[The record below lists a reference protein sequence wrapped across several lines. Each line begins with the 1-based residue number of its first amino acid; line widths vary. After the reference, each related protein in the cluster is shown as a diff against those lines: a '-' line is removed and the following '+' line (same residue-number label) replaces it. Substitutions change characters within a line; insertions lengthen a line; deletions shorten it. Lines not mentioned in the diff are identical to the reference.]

1 MQAVRSSTPAVPS
14 GSQAPSAIQSCS
26 LNPLLSFNP
35 LDYLTNDLPANQ
47 NLLADAANG
56 TLGYSINILNTFA
69 VATGNPSGAVTGG
82 VFAYDQ
88 YTNVS
93 NATLESG
100 ALVNQDDDAEQA
112 SPRFRTGNQSV
123 SVTADTDMT
132 MVNVVGIGTLTLSF
146 AAAVN
151 SFDDLVTDVGSPVKN
166 LLDGVEEIVTPAT
179 DCACNGIGASLYV
192 DNVKNSTIAD
202 VAAGTKV
209 YTGASWALNF
219 EPAAVSGKTHHD
231 GPAVERRDRC
241 STHLSDERHAH
252 RRAGERRDILRHR
265 RSDQTRPD
273 RARLDPG
280 GCCGSAMRSRSSQV
294 RAWGANRWSRPASP
308 SPPRPRSLIS
318 VSPRP
323 APSSSGFGIAG
334 SITVGLVNNTTQAI
348 VEPGAQLIS
357 GGGIDVSAL
366 DDLTRIG
373 IDGSLAKS
381 QSSVVGVSLG
391 VNVVSRDT
399 EAYIGTG
406 YSGGTLL
413 AAGNANTIVTAAG
426 PIAIGA
432 TTTGNLW
439 SAAIAGTD
447 AASSSSNNNTIPGNG
462 VLKQYAPTQ
471 LLQFMGLS
479 QLGSDPV
486 QTNFGADDS
495 SLSGAGAATINVVT
509 EENTRAFINDTGTIT
524 AGQQLSIE
532 ARADSSI
539 WALAGSL
546 ALNMN
551 SDQDSSTGLAGAIG
565 VNILKADDRAFVA
578 AAQVTAGSVN
588 VAAERSGGIRALTA
602 GASCSHG

>member
-1 MQAVRSSTPAVPS
+1 M
-14 GSQAPSAIQSCS
+14 
-26 LNPLLSFNP
+26 
-35 LDYLTNDLPANQ
+35 
-47 NLLADAANG
+47 
-56 TLGYSINILNTFA
+56 
-69 VATGNPSGAVTGG
+69 
-82 VFAYDQ
+82 
-88 YTNVS
+88 
-93 NATLESG
+93 
-100 ALVNQDDDAEQA
+100 
-112 SPRFRTGNQSV
+112 
-123 SVTADTDMT
+123 
-132 MVNVVGIGTLTLSF
+132 
-146 AAAVN
+146 
-151 SFDDLVTDVGSPVKN
+151 
-166 LLDGVEEIVTPAT
+166 
-179 DCACNGIGASLYV
+179 
-192 DNVKNSTIAD
+192 
-202 VAAGTKV
+202 
-209 YTGASWALNF
+209 
-219 EPAAVSGKTHHD
+219 
-231 GPAVERRDRC
+231 
-241 STHLSDERHAH
+241 
-252 RRAGERRDILRHR
+252 
-265 RSDQTRPD
+265 
-273 RARLDPG
+273 
-280 GCCGSAMRSRSSQV
+280 
-294 RAWGANRWSRPASP
+294 
-308 SPPRPRSLIS
+308 IS

-373 IDGSLAKS
+373 INGSLAKS

-391 VNVVSRDT
+391 INVVSRDT

-462 VLKQYAPTQ
+462 VLKQYSPTQ

-486 QTNFGADDS
+486 GRQTSAADDS
-495 SLSGAGAATINVVT
+495 GQLSGAGAATINIVT
-509 EENTRAFINDTGTIT
+509 EENTRAFINDTGMIT

-532 ARADSSI
+532 AGDDSSI

-565 VNILKADDRAFVA
+565 VNILKADDRAFLA
-578 AAQVTAGSVN
+578 AAQVNAGSVN
-588 VAAERSGGIRALTA
+588 VTAERSGGILALTA
-602 GASCSHG
+602 GASAATGEQSTPWAARSLRT

>member
-1 MQAVRSSTPAVPS
+1 M
-14 GSQAPSAIQSCS
+14 
-26 LNPLLSFNP
+26 
-35 LDYLTNDLPANQ
+35 
-47 NLLADAANG
+47 
-56 TLGYSINILNTFA
+56 
-69 VATGNPSGAVTGG
+69 
-82 VFAYDQ
+82 
-88 YTNVS
+88 
-93 NATLESG
+93 
-100 ALVNQDDDAEQA
+100 NQDNDAEQA

-219 EPAAVSGKTHHD
+219 EPAAVSGSAITTGQPLSVATGAPLIYQTSGTPIGGLANGTTYYAIVDPTKPDQIELALTPEDAALGNAIALVAGQGMGGQSLVAPSLTVAAKTPVFD
-231 GPAVERRDRC
+231 IGFAE
-241 STHLSDERHAH
+241 
-252 RRAGERRDILRHR
+252 AG
-265 RSDQTRPD
+265 
-273 RARLDPG
+273 A
-280 GCCGSAMRSRSSQV
+280 
-294 RAWGANRWSRPASP
+294 
-308 SPPRPRSLIS
+308 
-318 VSPRP
+318 
-323 APSSSGFGIAG
+323 SSSGFGIAG

-532 ARADSSI
+532 AAQTARSGAR
-539 WALAGSL
+539 GVTRP
-546 ALNMN
+546 
-551 SDQDSSTGLAGAIG
+551 QYEFRPGL
-565 VNILKADDRAFVA
+565 LDRARRRHRGQHLEGRRPGVRGGGPGHRWFG
-578 AAQVTAGSVN
+578 QRGS
-588 VAAERSGGIRALTA
+588 
-602 GASCSHG
+602 GAVRRHPGPHRRRVCSHG